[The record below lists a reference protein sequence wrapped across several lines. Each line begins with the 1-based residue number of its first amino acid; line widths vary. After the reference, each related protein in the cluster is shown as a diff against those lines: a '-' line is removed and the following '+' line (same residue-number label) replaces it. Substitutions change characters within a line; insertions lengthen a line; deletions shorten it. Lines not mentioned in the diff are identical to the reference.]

1 MIPLQQTSTLVTPPH
16 KNIFLTPSDN
26 SYTNWS
32 QRNIANSYYPIGFSS
47 PNNNKIDVSHEY
59 LYNCKGFLDF
69 PQEIPTQYDAILQP
83 HVYASMVVNPRLQD
97 DISHITVAGN
107 GNEDTNHKIVT
118 NTIKSQWTPE
128 EDKLIIL
135 IINFFVVL
143 VESVRRFGLKKWSH
157 IAKLLNGRVG
167 KQCRERWFN
176 HLRPNIRKDSWS
188 EEEDLI
194 LIEAHKVVGNKWAK
208 IAKRL
213 VGRTE
218 NTVKNHWNATKRS
231 LNTKRRVNKC
241 INPNGELL
249 LNYIKQITNK
259 AVAKKEVKKSM
270 SENHNDINFHQVVYK
285 NSENVYDNGGVDWLL
300 HSYAPSTIS
309 GNGSYVPMMVNDG
322 EIASGSGM
330 KDI

>member
-128 EDKLIIL
+128 EDK
-135 IINFFVVL
+135 VL

-157 IAKLLNGRVG
+157 IAKLLNG
-167 KQCRERWFN
+167 
-176 HLRPNIRKDSWS
+176 RKDSWS